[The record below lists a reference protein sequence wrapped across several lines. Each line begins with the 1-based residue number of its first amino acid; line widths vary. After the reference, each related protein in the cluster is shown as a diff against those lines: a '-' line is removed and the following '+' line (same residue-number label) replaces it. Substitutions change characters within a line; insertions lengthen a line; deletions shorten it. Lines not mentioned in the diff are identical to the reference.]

1 MAVPPLSKVG
11 AVGDVAGAVEPSS
24 VQPAVV
30 AEEEA
35 PAMSQPTV
43 ASQERNT
50 LKGMA
55 RAASPEI

>member
-1 MAVPPLSKVG
+1 
-11 AVGDVAGAVEPSS
+11 VAEPSS

-35 PAMSQPTV
+35 SQPV
-43 ASQERNT
+43 VVPQEHNNPE
-50 LKGMA
+50 GVS